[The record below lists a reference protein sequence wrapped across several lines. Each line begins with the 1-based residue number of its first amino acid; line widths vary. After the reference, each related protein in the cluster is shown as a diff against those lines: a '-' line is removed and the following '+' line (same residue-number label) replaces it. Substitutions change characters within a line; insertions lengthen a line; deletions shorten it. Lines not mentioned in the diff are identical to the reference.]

1 MIWAG
6 FVTACVALA
15 LIFFLMQRGALRIPI
30 GPFFKVTSAFMFI
43 LAVTFLGGGLKE
55 LQEADVISTSVIE
68 AVPVPSIDLLGLYP
82 TYETIVPQILLILA
96 AVTMVSYKKRSAASE
111 A

>member
-1 MIWAG
+1 M
-6 FVTACVALA
+6 
-15 LIFFLMQRGALRIPI
+15 
-30 GPFFKVTSAFMFI
+30 
-43 LAVTFLGGGLKE
+43 
-55 LQEADVISTSVIE
+55 ISTSVIE

-96 AVTMVSYKKRSAASE
+96 AVAMVSYKKRSAASE

>member
-1 MIWAG
+1 
-6 FVTACVALA
+6 
-15 LIFFLMQRGALRIPI
+15 
-30 GPFFKVTSAFMFI
+30 MFI

-68 AVPVPSIDLLGLYP
+68 AIPVPSIDLLGLYP
-82 TYETIVPQILLILA
+82 TYETVVPQLLLIAFA
-96 AVTMVSYKKRSAASE
+96 AAMVSYRKRSAAAE

>member
-1 MIWAG
+1 
-6 FVTACVALA
+6 
-15 LIFFLMQRGALRIPI
+15 
-30 GPFFKVTSAFMFI
+30 MFI